1 MTMARTVEAEP
12 VEQEDRPKRNLVWI
26 IILGLLW
33 LVFSGLS
40 IYYWNQKETLKEEK
54 AQVEKLKSDLDKE
67 IAQLQQT
74 LDGRNSDLMAKD
86 NTIKDLSMKLQQA
99 ETIKMEL
106 DRMRALSSKESK
118 SYGATLAAL
127 KQKEMMIDSLMIAQ
141 TQTGTTI
148 SGLEAKS
155 AEKDKTIQKLQDEQ
169 KELKSEIVDQS
180 ERIANLE
187 KKLDNVYMAY
197 DFNFFDDKNE
207 FQLQLKRNA
216 IRKKSFSIT
225 FKVAKHD
232 RSPAHKT
239 IPNLSAVIRGIKMKK
254 GSFSKEFPIK
264 EHPAGMA
271 KLVITQQTLPAG
283 IYQIRIRQK
292 DKELGDASFM
302 VR

>member
-1 MTMARTVEAEP
+1 MARSVEAEP
-12 VEQEDRPKRNLVWI
+12 TEQEDRPKRNLVWI

-54 AQVEKLKSDLDKE
+54 AQVEKLKADLDKE

-74 LDGRNSDLMAKD
+74 LDGRNSDLLAKD
-86 NTIKDLSMKLQQA
+86 NTIKDLTMKLQQA

-106 DRMRALSSKESK
+106 DRMRAFSSKESK
-118 SYGATLAAL
+118 AYSATL
-127 KQKEMMIDSLMIAQ
+127 KQKEMLIDSLLIAQ
-141 TQTGTTI
+141 AQTGSTI
-148 SGLEAKS
+148 TGLEAKS
-155 AEKDKTIQKLQDEQ
+155 AEKDKTIQKLQEEQ
-169 KELKSEIVDQS
+169 KELKSEIVEQS
-180 ERIANLE
+180 ERIASLE

-225 FKVAKHD
+225 FKVAKYD

-239 IPNLSAVIRGIKMKK
+239 LPNLSAVIRGIKMKK

-271 KLVITQQTLPAG
+271 KLIISQQTLPAG